1 MLGPTASGK
10 SAVALRLARRHG
22 AEIVSVD
29 SMQVY
34 RGMDIGTA
42 KPTPAERAEVPH
54 HLVDVAEPEIAFT
67 VADAQAIGRRVLDDL
82 AERDVPAL
90 IVGGSGLHFRA
101 LVDPLVSPPSDP
113 ALRLELEALAPA
125 DAVEALLGADAA
137 AGDLVDLE
145 NPRRVVRALEIHR
158 LTGRTPS
165 ERAATPEARAVRA
178 YESVVPVVPVGLDP
192 GDDLG
197 TRVTERFDRMLERG
211 LVDEVRDLAPRLG
224 PTSRNAVGYRQ
235 LLPVVAGERDLT
247 EGRRRCIDATTSL
260 ARRQRTFFGRDP
272 RLRWMEWDDDPDTR
286 TRQVEVVL
294 EEAGWTS

>member
-1 MLGPTASGK
+1 
-10 SAVALRLARRHG
+10 
-22 AEIVSVD
+22 
-29 SMQVY
+29 MQVY

-67 VADAQAIGRRVLDDL
+67 VADAQAIGRRVLDEL

-101 LVDPLVSPPSDP
+101 LVDPLEFPPSDP

-272 RLRWMEWDDDPDTR
+272 RLRWMEWDDDADTR